1 MPGLGGMLP
10 GLGLIGGGLLVLG
23 VSVGDSDPGGG
34 GGNPGLC
41 AAPVAGLVAGFGG
54 TGGVG
59 LGLVRAGFVV
69 IG

>member
-1 MPGLGGMLP
+1 M
-10 GLGLIGGGLLVLG
+10 GGGLLVLG
-23 VSVGDSDPGGG
+23 VSVGDSDAG
-34 GGNPGLC
+34 GGNPGLW